1 MNYSNPIPYIPGAP
15 APQQQQIPQF
25 NLEQFRQY
33 AVTLNDQALAQ
44 FAQLAR
50 QQGISEADI
59 TAGIKLI
66 KSL

>member
-15 APQQQQIPQF
+15 APQPQMPQF

-33 AVTLNDQALAQ
+33 AVTLNDQSLAQ

-50 QQGISEADI
+50 QRGISEADI
-59 TAGIKLI
+59 AAGIKLI